1 MKDAYFSSYDHT
13 INIAL
18 DPANDLERDTITDFV
33 TLIIEKAVQE
43 LNSNIDAD
51 EEVLTLVELAA
62 SIRKGLHKYDDWAIK
77 EAAKAA
83 QEGADHE

>member
-1 MKDAYFSSYDHT
+1 MKEAYFSSYDHT
-13 INIAL
+13 INIAFN
-18 DPANDLERDTITDFV
+18 PANDLERDTITDFV

-51 EEVLTLVELAA
+51 DEVLNLVELAA

-77 EAAKAA
+77 EAAK
-83 QEGADHE
+83 EVSE

>member
-1 MKDAYFSSYDHT
+1 MKEAYFSSYDHT

-18 DPANDLERDTITDFV
+18 NPANDLERDTITDFV

-51 EEVLTLVELAA
+51 DEVIELVELAA
-62 SIRKGLHKYDDWAIK
+62 SIRKGLHKYDDLPFK
-77 EAAKAA
+77 EAAKEASD
-83 QEGADHE
+83 E

>member
-1 MKDAYFSSYDHT
+1 MKSYFSSYDHT

-18 DPANDLERDTITDFV
+18 DPANDLERGTITDFV

-51 EEVLTLVELAA
+51 DEVIELLELAA
-62 SIRKGLHKYDDWAIK
+62 SIRVCLHKFDDWAIK
-77 EAAKAA
+77 EAAKEASD
-83 QEGADHE
+83 E

>member
-1 MKDAYFSSYDHT
+1 MKSYFSSYDHT
-13 INIAL
+13 INITL
-18 DPANDLERDTITDFV
+18 NPANDLERDTITDFV

-51 EEVLTLVELAA
+51 DEVINLVELAA
-62 SIRKGLHKYDDWAIK
+62 SIRQSLHKYDDWAIK

>member
-1 MKDAYFSSYDHT
+1 MKSYFSSYDHT
-13 INIAL
+13 INITL
-18 DPANDLERDTITDFV
+18 NPANDLERDTITDFV

-62 SIRKGLHKYDDWAIK
+62 SVRADLHKYDDWAIK
-77 EAAKAA
+77 EAAKEASD
-83 QEGADHE
+83 E

>member
-1 MKDAYFSSYDHT
+1 MKSYFSTYDHT

-18 DPANDLERDTITDFV
+18 DTANDLERDTITDLV

-51 EEVLTLVELAA
+51 EEVLDLVELAA
-62 SIRKGLHKYDDWAIK
+62 SIRQGLHKYDDWAIK
-77 EAAKAA
+77 EAAK
-83 QEGADHE
+83 GASDE

>member
-13 INIAL
+13 INITL
-18 DPANDLERDTITDFV
+18 NPANDLERDTITDFV

-62 SIRKGLHKYDDWAIK
+62 SIRECLHKYDDWAIT
-77 EAAKAA
+77 EAAK
-83 QEGADHE
+83 EVSE

>member
-1 MKDAYFSSYDHT
+1 MKEAYFSSYDHT
-13 INIAL
+13 INIAFN
-18 DPANDLERDTITDFV
+18 PANDLERDTITDFV

-51 EEVLTLVELAA
+51 DEVLNLVELAA

-77 EAAKAA
+77 EAAKEASD
-83 QEGADHE
+83 E

>member
-1 MKDAYFSSYDHT
+1 MKEAYFSSYDHT

-33 TLIIEKAVQE
+33 ALIIEKAVNE

-51 EEVLTLVELAA
+51 DEVIELVELAA

-77 EAAKAA
+77 EAAKEASD
-83 QEGADHE
+83 E